1 MNSPR
6 RTSREAALQILFS
19 YDTQTEPPAG
29 AVLAASMDKHFR
41 HFDIA
46 GNSREFCAELV
57 SGTLR
62 RRPELD
68 ETIEKMASNWK
79 VSRMPIIDRNLLR
92 LSVNE
97 MLHFRD
103 TPPSVII
110 DEAVE
115 LAKAFGEAE
124 TPAFVNGILD
134 NLRKQHRPN
143 DPVKPAH

>member
-6 RTSREAALQILFS
+6 HQAREAALQILFS
-19 YDTQTEPPAG
+19 YDPQNEPPTGPA
-29 AVLAASMDKHFR
+29 LAASLDKHFR
-41 HFDIA
+41 HFDITPPA
-46 GNSREFCAELV
+46 REFCAELV
-57 SGTLR
+57 AGTLR
-62 RRPELD
+62 RRTDLD
-68 ETIEKMASNWK
+68 QTIEAMAANWK
-79 VSRMPIIDRNLLR
+79 VSRMPTIDRNLLR

-115 LAKAFGEAE
+115 LAKSFCEAE